1 MEEREGKGG
10 RTRFLKMENE
20 FPLKFLY
27 TQLFFS
33 RILLITWS
41 AHLTAFSCF
50 LSPHHGEKYKI
61 KKLKNE
67 KKDKPKKRYFKQK
80 FISDQSRM
88 YNVKLQNIHGCLIL
102 KEEETLSNHIFNF
115 FPHNRFQYSLPLI
128 SGSCHP
134 IGAYDVIY
142 TQNALHNRR

>member
-1 MEEREGKGG
+1 MEEGEGKGG

-61 KKLKNE
+61 KNE
-67 KKDKPKKRYFKQK
+67 KMKKKINQK
-80 FISDQSRM
+80 NAISNKNS
-88 YNVKLQNIHGCLIL
+88 
-102 KEEETLSNHIFNF
+102 
-115 FPHNRFQYSLPLI
+115 FQTKAE
-128 SGSCHP
+128 C
-134 IGAYDVIY
+134 
-142 TQNALHNRR
+142 TM